1 MMQNGEFW
9 AIGNGER
16 MNAWIDKWVNDDMR
30 IIDQGIQIPMHLTNL
45 KVSELTTQGQ
55 WDIECLETF
64 LPSDIA
70 KGILAILPPSNL

>member
-30 IIDQGIQIPMHLTNL
+30 IID
-45 KVSELTTQGQ
+45 
-55 WDIECLETF
+55 
-64 LPSDIA
+64 
-70 KGILAILPPSNL
+70 